1 MKRILI
7 VLTTLAM
14 SSTAFA
20 STLFGLSLLKYQT
33 ETEGTTIG
41 ASKGDVMNYDAKL
54 GYASQGLYLG
64 GIYSGRSQEDDNR
77 TAYGVTVGYHDGG
90 FYIDGNYFISA
101 SVKLASSTLQKG
113 TGFGADI
120 GYNWMVSD
128 MFYMGLELS
137 YKSFTYTEVDN
148 SGTLTDEDNKEK
160 SEMYPMINV
169 GFAF

>member
-7 VLTTLAM
+7 VLTTLVM

-20 STLFGLSLLKYQT
+20 STLFGVSLMKYQT
-33 ETEGTTIG
+33 EADGPTIG
-41 ASKGDVMNYDAKL
+41 TVDGDVMIYDAKL

-64 GIYSGRSQEDDNR
+64 GIYSGRGQEDNNR

-90 FYIDGNYFISA
+90 FYIDGNYFIAA
-101 SVKLASSTLQKG
+101 SLKLASSTLQKG
-113 TGFGADI
+113 SGFGADI
-120 GYNWMVSD
+120 GYNWMISN

-137 YKSFTYTEVDN
+137 YKSFTYTEVDT

-160 SEMYPMINV
+160 SEMYPMINI
-169 GFAF
+169 GLAF